1 MWKKLLTFALIAN
14 IVLTAGCV
22 TAADKKAPSAEEAD
36 TYEMLN
42 LFGEIMERTKAS
54 YVEEVSDQK
63 LIESAINGM
72 LSSLDPHSSF
82 LDAKSF
88 RRSTTRRRSKPG

>member
-42 LFGEIMERTKAS
+42 LFGES
-54 YVEEVSDQK
+54 W
-63 LIESAINGM
+63 NGPKR
-72 LSSLDPHSSF
+72 LTW
-82 LDAKSF
+82 K
-88 RRSTTRRRSKPG
+88 R